1 MELDYG
7 VGKILATLK
16 KLGVEKNTLVFF
28 TSDNG
33 AALVS
38 KIRGKHVEGLFFS
51 FANMALI
58 VI

>member
-28 TSDNG
+28 SSDNG
-33 AALVS
+33 AATYA
-38 KIRGKHVEGLFFS
+38 KTNGKHVGGLYFS
-51 FANMALI
+51 
-58 VI
+58 